1 MSIADKKKL
10 HPMQKRHHP
19 FSMANFFEPFLSGFN
34 EDFMSHPFFS
44 KDFSPIVDVKESDD
58 HFSVIAELPGVDQN
72 DVKLSLRDN
81 TLYIS
86 GEKKEENVEEKEGF
100 YHKESSS
107 GSFTRA
113 VPLPTEV
120 HLDQVEA
127 KFEKG
132 QLLVTLPKNQE
143 VKEKTREIPIHS

>member
-1 MSIADKKKL
+1 MSTVDKSKL
-10 HPMQKRHHP
+10 HPLQKKHHP
-19 FSMANFFEPFLSGFN
+19 FSMAGFLEPFFKGFD
-34 EDFMSHPFFS
+34 EDFMSHPLFS

-58 HFSVIAELPGVDQN
+58 HFDVVAELPGVDQN

-86 GEKKEENVEEKEGF
+86 GEKKEEKVDEKEGY

-132 QLLVTLPKNQE
+132 KLLVTLPKDKE

>member
-1 MSIADKKKL
+1 MI
-10 HPMQKRHHP
+10 
-19 FSMANFFEPFLSGFN
+19 
-34 EDFMSHPFFS
+34 
-44 KDFSPIVDVKESDD
+44 
-58 HFSVIAELPGVDQN
+58 
-72 DVKLSLRDN
+72 SLRDTAVILRKRGN
-81 TLYIS
+81 AMQKAVPEGKGSMVAVLGLNSENVRDLLITSKCDRHLVQVANDNDPSQVVIS
-86 GEKKEENVEEKEGF
+86 GEKKEEKVEEQEGY

-120 HLDQVEA
+120 HLDKVEA

-132 QLLVTLPKNQE
+132 KLVVTLPKSDI